1 MTPPTA
7 ILADDE
13 PHLLR
18 ALRDALT
25 TAWPEL
31 SILASGQNGVEAAR
45 LIDQHQ
51 PTVAFLDIQMP
62 GLTGLDVT
70 RGIEGETLVVFVT
83 AYDEFAVRAF
93 EEGAVDYLLK
103 PINIERLQKCTE
115 RVKARI
121 VSRESVDPNALAA
134 TLKKLLTPNSV
145 PTAQFLKYLR
155 AHERTSAGERIVQI
169 DVNDVLY
176 FDAADK
182 YTCVIL
188 PTGEQLLR
196 TSISELETQLDPAQF
211 QRIHRSTMV
220 NLRFVEATT
229 RDDSGRM
236 FVKIKNHAKALPV
249 SRAYH
254 EAFARM

>member
-1 MTPPTA
+1 
-7 ILADDE
+7 
-13 PHLLR
+13 
-18 ALRDALT
+18 
-25 TAWPEL
+25 
-31 SILASGQNGVEAAR
+31 
-45 LIDQHQ
+45 
-51 PTVAFLDIQMP
+51 
-62 GLTGLDVT
+62 
-70 RGIEGETLVVFVT
+70 VVFVT
-83 AYDEFAVRAF
+83 AYDQFAVRAF

-103 PINIERLQKCTE
+103 PINTERLQKCIE

-155 AHERTSAGERIVQI
+155 AHERTSAGERVVQI

-220 NLRFVEATT
+220 NLRFVEATS

-236 FVKIKNHAKALPV
+236 FVKVKNHSRALPV